1 MPFGRPVVP
10 EENSTHSGAS
20 NGTRSNR
27 SSAGVAVASS
37 PGDAARVGHDIPPE
51 SGGGAS
57 GRPGWGTRTVARSV
71 GSALASAATSPRRST
86 TRPFHR

>member
-27 SSAGVAVASS
+27 SSAGVAVASARN
-37 PGDAARVGHDIPPE
+37 AARVGIRRVGQARVGHAD
-51 SGGGAS
+51 GGAQR
-57 GRPGWGTRTVARSV
+57 GQRLLQRGD
-71 GSALASAATSPRRST
+71 LARST